1 MDRWHFWS
9 SLRLHFLLLLWST
22 NPVLHVT
29 HLPVSYSH
37 IKYKAIDENYSK
49 VGYFFFFPKVRSPEN
64 DLSLCSPSPY
74 FCSSLLL
81 SKSTIFLLDSLLA
94 IISLLSSFFFPTLL
108 GSLCHSVFA
117 GSPPGGRTFWWC
129 SWQGKKTPQ
138 LTSIRENWKPRQSHI
153 VRYSFIHWVRLES
166 LVSKCSWRTVD
177 ST

>member
-37 IKYKAIDENYSK
+37 IKYNAIDENYSK

-94 IISLLSSFFFPTLL
+94 IISLLSSFFSNPPRLALSFCFCWIASRWENILMVLL
-108 GSLCHSVFA
+108 
-117 GSPPGGRTFWWC
+117 T
-129 SWQGKKTPQ
+129 GKKTPQ

-153 VRYSFIHWVRLES
+153 VRYSFIHGVRLES